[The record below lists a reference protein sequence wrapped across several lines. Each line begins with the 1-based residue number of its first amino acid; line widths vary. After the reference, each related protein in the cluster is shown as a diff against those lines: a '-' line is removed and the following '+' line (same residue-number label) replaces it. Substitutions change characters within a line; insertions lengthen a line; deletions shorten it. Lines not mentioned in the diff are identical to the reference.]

1 MTCDAPHFLGLFD
14 WMSWSWLKAVSTGA
28 MAGPS
33 TADLFAALRDE
44 SAPLSA
50 DAMEAFASG
59 VKLDL
64 AAGGAECRAE
74 VEDLVRASVACS
86 AADRAAEALIVDV
99 RSPGE
104 FARGHVPG
112 ALNVP
117 LFTDD
122 ERAKVG
128 TAFAKQGRGVALVL
142 GMKAVRPKLERLVNE
157 VVRLVEAKEAE
168 PSSASARARGHAPPV
183 VYVHCWRGGMRSSS
197 LTWLLLHAAPPGS
210 LDVRVVR
217 GGYKAF
223 RRFVLTRWH
232 TPASLTR
239 ASSSSSM
246 ASSVSTNSSL
256 FEDAGVSGDAEKDK
270 KESAEKR
277 PEPRVCVVGGRT
289 GVGKTAALLG
299 LRAAGESVIDLEGL
313 AAHSGSAFG
322 WVGRPPEQPT
332 SEHFGNLVA
341 MQWVALTSPP
351 TDKVSAGSNA
361 PSDDSEKNDDSEKAP
376 RWIFVEDEGPHVG
389 KCSVDPGLFARMRHA
404 PLVVNVVASRAT
416 RLRTLVEDYANDAH
430 RADPAWQDAM
440 DESVGKLRKR
450 LGNERAE
457 ALRVKLREGDFAAV
471 ADGLL
476 EYYDGLYDKHLGMK
490 RVEKREKQAARKK
503 AERAEGA
510 EDGKDGD
517 DARGSRDISREE
529 TEARLTLEQAAR
541 AGKVVEC
548 RARAVGAND
557 REGRHPDSLD
567 VDTLVGDILKTV
579 AAFEAEEALAAERAE

>member
-277 PEPRVCVVGGRT
+277 PEPRVCIVGGRT

-351 TDKVSAGSNA
+351 MDKVSAGSNA
-361 PSDDSEKNDDSEKAP
+361 PSDDSEKAP

-457 ALRVKLREGDFAAV
+457 LLRVKLREGDFAAV

-517 DARGSRDISREE
+517 DDANGSREEKSGEE

-567 VDTLVGDILKTV
+567 VDVLVGDILKTV

>member
-1 MTCDAPHFLGLFD
+1 M
-14 WMSWSWLKAVSTGA
+14 STGA

-168 PSSASARARGHAPPV
+168 PSSALARARGHAPLV

-197 LTWLLLHAAPPGS
+197 LTWLLLHALPPGS

-256 FEDAGVSGDAEKDK
+256 FEDAGVLNDAEKDK

-322 WVGRPPEQPT
+322 WVGRPPAQPT

-351 TDKVSAGSNA
+351 MDKVSAGSNA
-361 PSDDSEKNDDSEKAP
+361 DDDEYEKNDDSKKAP

-457 ALRVKLREGDFAAV
+457 LLRVKLREGDFAAV

-517 DARGSRDISREE
+517 DDARGSREISREE

-548 RARAVGAND
+548 RARAVGASD

>member
-1 MTCDAPHFLGLFD
+1 VTCDAPHFLGLFD

-197 LTWLLLHAAPPGS
+197 LTWLLLHATPPGS

-246 ASSVSTNSSL
+246 ASSASTNSSL

-351 TDKVSAGSNA
+351 MDKVSAGSNA
-361 PSDDSEKNDDSEKAP
+361 ALRRLRQKAP

-517 DARGSRDISREE
+517 DDARGSRDISREE

-548 RARAVGAND
+548 RARAVGASD

-567 VDTLVGDILKTV
+567 VDALVGDILKTV

>member
-1 MTCDAPHFLGLFD
+1 M
-14 WMSWSWLKAVSTGA
+14 STGA

-168 PSSASARARGHAPPV
+168 PSSASARARGHAPLV

-197 LTWLLLHAAPPGS
+197 LTWLLLHATPPGS

-232 TPASLTR
+232 TQASLTR

-246 ASSVSTNSSL
+246 ASSASTNSSL

-322 WVGRPPEQPT
+322 WVGRPPAQPT

-351 TDKVSAGSNA
+351 MDKVSAGSNA
-361 PSDDSEKNDDSEKAP
+361 DDDEYEKNDDSKKAP

-404 PLVVNVVASRAT
+404 PLVVNVVA
-416 RLRTLVEDYANDAH
+416 
-430 RADPAWQDAM
+430 
-440 DESVGKLRKR
+440 
-450 LGNERAE
+450 
-457 ALRVKLREGDFAAV
+457 
-471 ADGLL
+471 
-476 EYYDGLYDKHLGMK
+476 
-490 RVEKREKQAARKK
+490 
-503 AERAEGA
+503 
-510 EDGKDGD
+510 
-517 DARGSRDISREE
+517 
-529 TEARLTLEQAAR
+529 
-541 AGKVVEC
+541 
-548 RARAVGAND
+548 
-557 REGRHPDSLD
+557 
-567 VDTLVGDILKTV
+567 
-579 AAFEAEEALAAERAE
+579 

>member
-1 MTCDAPHFLGLFD
+1 
-14 WMSWSWLKAVSTGA
+14 MSIISRQGRKKAVSTGA

-33 TADLFAALRDE
+33 TADLFAALRDA
-44 SAPLSA
+44 SAPLST
-50 DAMEAFASG
+50 DDMEAFASG

-86 AADRAAEALIVDV
+86 DADRAAEALIVDV

-112 ALNVP
+112 AMNVP

-157 VVRLVEAKEAE
+157 VVRLAEAKEAE
-168 PSSASARARGHAPPV
+168 AKEAPLV

-210 LDVRVVR
+210 LDARVAR

-239 ASSSSSM
+239 SSSSSSM
-246 ASSVSTNSSL
+246 ASSASTSSSM
-256 FEDAGVSGDAEKDK
+256 FEDCSNAEKPG
-270 KESAEKR
+270 AEKR
-277 PEPRVCVVGGRT
+277 REPRLCVVGGRT

-299 LRAAGESVIDLEGL
+299 LRAAGERVIDLEDI

-322 WVGRPPEQPT
+322 WVGRPPAQPT
-332 SEHFGNLVA
+332 SEHFANLVA
-341 MQWVALTSPP
+341 MRWVALT
-351 TDKVSAGSNA
+351 TEERASADA
-361 PSDDSEKNDDSEKAP
+361 SDASDRPA
-376 RWIFVEDEGPHVG
+376 WIFIEDEGPHVG
-389 KCSVDPGLFARMRHA
+389 KCSVDPGLFARMRNA
-404 PLVVNVVASRAT
+404 PLVVNVVAPRAT
-416 RLRTLVEDYANDAH
+416 RLRTLVEDYAAETH
-430 RADPAWQDAM
+430 RADPAWRGAM

-450 LGNERAE
+450 LGNQRAD
-457 ALRVKLREGDFAAV
+457 ALRGALREGDFAAV

-476 EYYDGLYDKHLGMK
+476 EYYDGLYDKHLGSK
-490 RVEKREKQAARKK
+490 RVEKRERQATRRR
-503 AERAEGA
+503 ERVGA
-510 EDGKDGD
+510 NDD
-517 DARGSRDISREE
+517 DAKEDDAATAAE
-529 TEARLTLEQAAR
+529 TTSPALERTTLEQAAR
-541 AGKVVEC
+541 AGKVIEC
-548 RARAVGAND
+548 RARAVGERD
-557 REGRHPDSLD
+557 RDGRHPDSLD
-567 VDTLVGDILKTV
+567 VDALVRDILHTV
-579 AAFEAEEALAAERAE
+579 NAFEAEEAERGSAGGSE

>member
-1 MTCDAPHFLGLFD
+1 M
-14 WMSWSWLKAVSTGA
+14 SWLKAVSTGA

-157 VVRLVEAKEAE
+157 VVRLVEAKGAE
-168 PSSASARARGHAPPV
+168 PSSASARARGHAPLV

-246 ASSVSTNSSL
+246 ASSASTNSSL
-256 FEDAGVSGDAEKDK
+256 FEDAGVLGDAEKDK

-322 WVGRPPEQPT
+322 WVGRPPAQPT

-351 TDKVSAGSNA
+351 MDKVSAGSNA
-361 PSDDSEKNDDSEKAP
+361 PSDDSNKAP

-416 RLRTLVEDYANDAH
+416 RLRTLVEDYANDQH

-450 LGNERAE
+450 LGDERAE

-517 DARGSRDISREE
+517 DDANGSREISREE

-548 RARAVGAND
+548 LALAVGAND

-567 VDTLVGDILKTV
+567 VDVLVGDILKTV

>member
-1 MTCDAPHFLGLFD
+1 M
-14 WMSWSWLKAVSTGA
+14 STGA

-168 PSSASARARGHAPPV
+168 PSSASARARGHAPLV

-246 ASSVSTNSSL
+246 ASSASTNSSL

-322 WVGRPPEQPT
+322 WVGRPPAQPT

-351 TDKVSAGSNA
+351 MDKVSAGSNA
-361 PSDDSEKNDDSEKAP
+361 DDDEYEKNDDSKKAP

-517 DARGSRDISREE
+517 DDARGSREISREE
-529 TEARLTLEQAAR
+529 TEARLTLERAAR

-567 VDTLVGDILKTV
+567 VDVLVGDILKTV

>member
-1 MTCDAPHFLGLFD
+1 M
-14 WMSWSWLKAVSTGA
+14 SWLKAVSTGA

-157 VVRLVEAKEAE
+157 VVRLVEAKGAE
-168 PSSASARARGHAPPV
+168 PSSASARARGHAPLV

-246 ASSVSTNSSL
+246 ASSASTNSSL
-256 FEDAGVSGDAEKDK
+256 FEDAGVLGDAEKDK

-322 WVGRPPEQPT
+322 WVGRPPAQPT

-351 TDKVSAGSNA
+351 MDKVSAGSNA
-361 PSDDSEKNDDSEKAP
+361 PSDDSEKAP

-416 RLRTLVEDYANDAH
+416 RLRTLVEDYANDQH
-430 RADPAWQDAM
+430 RADPAWQHAM

-450 LGNERAE
+450 LGDERAE

-510 EDGKDGD
+510 EDGKDGND
-517 DARGSRDISREE
+517 DANGSREISREE

-548 RARAVGAND
+548 LALAVGAND

-567 VDTLVGDILKTV
+567 VDVLVGDILKTV

>member
-1 MTCDAPHFLGLFD
+1 M
-14 WMSWSWLKAVSTGA
+14 STGA

-168 PSSASARARGHAPPV
+168 PSSALARARGHAPLV

-256 FEDAGVSGDAEKDK
+256 FEDAGVLNDAEKDK

-322 WVGRPPEQPT
+322 WVGRPPAQPT

-351 TDKVSAGSNA
+351 MDKVSAGSNA
-361 PSDDSEKNDDSEKAP
+361 DDDEYEKNDDSKKAP

-517 DARGSRDISREE
+517 DDARGSREISREE

-548 RARAVGAND
+548 RARAVGASD

>member
-1 MTCDAPHFLGLFD
+1 
-14 WMSWSWLKAVSTGA
+14 

-33 TADLFAALRDE
+33 TADLFAALRDA
-44 SAPLSA
+44 SAPLST
-50 DAMEAFASG
+50 DDMEAFASG

-86 AADRAAEALIVDV
+86 DADRAAEALIVDV

-142 GMKAVRPKLERLVNE
+142 GMKAVRPKLECLVHE
-157 VVRLVEAKEAE
+157 VVRLAEAKEAE
-168 PSSASARARGHAPPV
+168 PGRASARAPLV

-197 LTWLLLHAAPPGS
+197 LTWLLLHTAPPGS
-210 LDVRVVR
+210 LDARVVR

-239 ASSSSSM
+239 SSSSSSM
-246 ASSVSTNSSL
+246 ASSASTSSSM
-256 FEDAGVSGDAEKDK
+256 FEDCSNAGKPGEA
-270 KESAEKR
+270 KR
-277 PEPRVCVVGGRT
+277 REPRLCVVGGRT

-299 LRAAGESVIDLEGL
+299 LRAAGERVIDLEGI

-322 WVGRPPEQPT
+322 WVGRPPAQPT
-332 SEHFGNLVA
+332 SEHFANLVA
-341 MQWVALTSPP
+341 MRWVALT
-351 TDKVSAGSNA
+351 TEERASADA
-361 PSDDSEKNDDSEKAP
+361 SDRPA
-376 RWIFVEDEGPHVG
+376 WIFIEDEGPHVG

-404 PLVVNVVASRAT
+404 PLVVNVVAPRAT
-416 RLRTLVEDYANDAH
+416 RLRTLVEDYAAETH
-430 RADPAWQDAM
+430 RADPAWSGAM

-450 LGNERAE
+450 LGNQRAD
-457 ALRVKLREGDFAAV
+457 ALRDALREGDFAAV

-476 EYYDGLYDKHLGMK
+476 EYYDGLYDKHLGSK
-490 RVEKREKQAARKK
+490 RVEKRDRQAARRR
-503 AERAEGA
+503 ERAGA
-510 EDGKDGD
+510 NDADAKED
-517 DARGSRDISREE
+517 DAANAAE
-529 TEARLTLEQAAR
+529 TTSPAPERAALEQAAR
-541 AGKVVEC
+541 AGEVVEC
-548 RARAVGAND
+548 RARAVGERD
-557 REGRHPDSLD
+557 RDGRHPDSLD
-567 VDTLVGDILKTV
+567 VDALVRDILNTV
-579 AAFEAEEALAAERAE
+579 AAFEAEEAERGSAGGSE

>member
-1 MTCDAPHFLGLFD
+1 M
-14 WMSWSWLKAVSTGA
+14 STGA

-168 PSSASARARGHAPPV
+168 PSSASARARGHAPLV

-197 LTWLLLHAAPPGS
+197 LTWLLLHATPPGS

-246 ASSVSTNSSL
+246 ASSASTNSSL

-322 WVGRPPEQPT
+322 WVGRPPAQPT

-351 TDKVSAGSNA
+351 MDKVSAGSNA
-361 PSDDSEKNDDSEKAP
+361 DDDEYEKNDDSKKAP

-430 RADPAWQDAM
+430 RADPAGQDAM

-517 DARGSRDISREE
+517 DDARGSREISREE

-567 VDTLVGDILKTV
+567 VDVLVGDILKTV

>member
-1 MTCDAPHFLGLFD
+1 M
-14 WMSWSWLKAVSTGA
+14 STGA

-361 PSDDSEKNDDSEKAP
+361 ADDDSDKKAP

-517 DARGSRDISREE
+517 DDANCSRDISREE

-567 VDTLVGDILKTV
+567 VDVLVGDILKTV

>member
-1 MTCDAPHFLGLFD
+1 M
-14 WMSWSWLKAVSTGA
+14 STGA

-168 PSSASARARGHAPPV
+168 PSSASARARGHAPLA

-351 TDKVSAGSNA
+351 MDKVSAGSNA
-361 PSDDSEKNDDSEKAP
+361 PSDDSKKAP

-517 DARGSRDISREE
+517 DDARGSREISREE

-567 VDTLVGDILKTV
+567 VDVLVGDILKTV

>member
-1 MTCDAPHFLGLFD
+1 M
-14 WMSWSWLKAVSTGA
+14 STGA

-157 VVRLVEAKEAE
+157 VVRLVEAKGAE
-168 PSSASARARGHAPPV
+168 PSSASARARGHAPLV

-246 ASSVSTNSSL
+246 ASSASTNSSL
-256 FEDAGVSGDAEKDK
+256 FEDAGVLGDAEKDK

-322 WVGRPPEQPT
+322 WVGRPPAQPT

-351 TDKVSAGSNA
+351 MDKVSAGSNA
-361 PSDDSEKNDDSEKAP
+361 PSDDSEKAP

-416 RLRTLVEDYANDAH
+416 RLRTLVEDYANDQH

-450 LGNERAE
+450 LGDERAE

-517 DARGSRDISREE
+517 DDANGSREISREE

-548 RARAVGAND
+548 LALAVGAND

-567 VDTLVGDILKTV
+567 VDVLVGDILKTV

>member
-14 WMSWSWLKAVSTGA
+14 WMSWSWWKAVSTGA

-277 PEPRVCVVGGRT
+277 PEPRVCIVGGRT

-351 TDKVSAGSNA
+351 MERGAAGSNA
-361 PSDDSEKNDDSEKAP
+361 PSDDSKKAP

-457 ALRVKLREGDFAAV
+457 LLRVKLREGDFAAV

-476 EYYDGLYDKHLGMK
+476 EYYDGLSDKHLGMK

-510 EDGKDGD
+510 EDGKDGND

-567 VDTLVGDILKTV
+567 VDVLVGDILKTV

>member
-168 PSSASARARGHAPPV
+168 PSSASARARGHAPLA

-322 WVGRPPEQPT
+322 WVGRPPAQPT

-351 TDKVSAGSNA
+351 MDKVSAGSNA
-361 PSDDSEKNDDSEKAP
+361 PSDDSKKAP

-457 ALRVKLREGDFAAV
+457 LLRVKLREGDFAAV

-517 DARGSRDISREE
+517 DDARGSREISREE

-548 RARAVGAND
+548 RARAVGASD

>member
-1 MTCDAPHFLGLFD
+1 
-14 WMSWSWLKAVSTGA
+14 MSPVHLYRSKQSISTRRTFSIVSRRGRKKAVSTGA

-33 TADLFAALRDE
+33 TADLFAALRDA
-44 SAPLSA
+44 SAPLST
-50 DAMEAFASG
+50 DDMEAFASG

-86 AADRAAEALIVDV
+86 DADRAAEALIVDV

-142 GMKAVRPKLERLVNE
+142 GMKAVRPKLERLVHE
-157 VVRLVEAKEAE
+157 VVRLAEAKEAE
-168 PSSASARARGHAPPV
+168 PGRASARAPLV

-210 LDVRVVR
+210 LDARVVR

-239 ASSSSSM
+239 SSSSSSM
-246 ASSVSTNSSL
+246 ASSASTSSSM
-256 FEDAGVSGDAEKDK
+256 FEDCSNAAKPGEAP
-270 KESAEKR
+270 EKR
-277 PEPRVCVVGGRT
+277 REPRLCVVGGRT

-299 LRAAGESVIDLEGL
+299 LRAAGERVIDLEGL

-322 WVGRPPEQPT
+322 WVGRPPAQPT
-332 SEHFGNLVA
+332 SEHFANLVA
-341 MQWVALTSPP
+341 MRWVALTTEERASA
-351 TDKVSAGSNA
+351 DASDASAAGSSSS
-361 PSDDSEKNDDSEKAP
+361 P
-376 RWIFVEDEGPHVG
+376 WIFIEDEGPHVG

-404 PLVVNVVASRAT
+404 PLVVNVVAPRAT
-416 RLRTLVEDYANDAH
+416 RLRTLVEDYAAETH
-430 RADPAWQDAM
+430 RADPAWRGAM

-450 LGNERAE
+450 LGNQRAD
-457 ALRVKLREGDFAAV
+457 ALRGALREGDFAAV

-476 EYYDGLYDKHLGMK
+476 EYYDGLYDKHLGSK
-490 RVEKREKQAARKK
+490 RVEKRERQAAGARQ
-503 AERAEGA
+503 ERAGA
-510 EDGKDGD
+510 ND
-517 DARGSRDISREE
+517 DDRVMKAAE
-529 TEARLTLEQAAR
+529 TTIPAPEQPALEQAAR
-541 AGKVVEC
+541 AGLVVEC
-548 RARAVGAND
+548 RARAVGERD
-557 REGRHPDSLD
+557 RDGRHPDSLD
-567 VDTLVGDILKTV
+567 VDALVRDILKTV
-579 AAFEAEEALAAERAE
+579 AAFEAEEVQRGSAGGSE

>member
-1 MTCDAPHFLGLFD
+1 MRRTFSIVSRRGRK
-14 WMSWSWLKAVSTGA
+14 KAVSTGA

-33 TADLFAALRDE
+33 TADLFAALRDA
-44 SAPLSA
+44 SAPLST
-50 DAMEAFASG
+50 DDMEAFASG

-86 AADRAAEALIVDV
+86 DADRAAEALIVDV

-142 GMKAVRPKLERLVNE
+142 GMKAVRPKLERLVHE
-157 VVRLVEAKEAE
+157 VVRLAEAKEAE
-168 PSSASARARGHAPPV
+168 PGRASARAPLV

-197 LTWLLLHAAPPGS
+197 LTWLLLHATPPGS

-361 PSDDSEKNDDSEKAP
+361 ADDDSDKTAP

-457 ALRVKLREGDFAAV
+457 LLRVKLREGDFAAV

-476 EYYDGLYDKHLGMK
+476 EYYDGLYDKHLGQK

-517 DARGSRDISREE
+517 DDANCSRDISREE

-567 VDTLVGDILKTV
+567 VDALVGDILKTV

>member
-1 MTCDAPHFLGLFD
+1 
-14 WMSWSWLKAVSTGA
+14 MSWWKAVSTGA

-168 PSSASARARGHAPPV
+168 PSSASARARGHAPLV

-246 ASSVSTNSSL
+246 ASSASTNSSL

-322 WVGRPPEQPT
+322 WVGRPPAQPT

-351 TDKVSAGSNA
+351 MDKVSAGSNA
-361 PSDDSEKNDDSEKAP
+361 DDDEYEKNDDSKKAP

-457 ALRVKLREGDFAAV
+457 ALRDKLREGDFAAV

-517 DARGSRDISREE
+517 DDARGSREMSREE
-529 TEARLTLEQAAR
+529 TEARLTLERAAR

-567 VDTLVGDILKTV
+567 VDVLVGDILKTV

>member
-1 MTCDAPHFLGLFD
+1 
-14 WMSWSWLKAVSTGA
+14 MSWKKAVSTGA

-33 TADLFAALRDE
+33 TANLFATLRDE

-50 DAMEAFASG
+50 DVMEAFASG
-59 VKLDL
+59 MKLDL
-64 AAGGAECRAE
+64 ASSGAECRAE

-112 ALNVP
+112 ALNIP

-128 TAFAKQGRGVALVL
+128 TAFAKQGRGVAMVL
-142 GMKAVRPKLERLVNE
+142 GMKAVRPKLVRLVNE

-168 PSSASARARGHAPPV
+168 PSRASARARGHAPLV

-197 LTWLLLHAAPPGS
+197 LTWLLLHAAPPGT
-210 LDVRVVR
+210 LDARVVR

-232 TPASLTR
+232 APASLTR
-239 ASSSSSM
+239 ASSSSSV
-246 ASSVSTNSSL
+246 ASSASTSSSL
-256 FEDAGVSGDAEKDK
+256 FEDAAGGSRAAEKPGV
-270 KESAEKR
+270 EKW
-277 PEPRVCVVGGRT
+277 PEPRVCVIGGRT

-299 LRAAGESVIDLEGL
+299 LRAAGERVIDLEGI

-322 WVGRPPEQPT
+322 WVGRPPAQPT
-332 SEHFGNLVA
+332 SEHFSNLVA

-351 TDKVSAGSNA
+351 RRASASFAEPDPDAEATPNA
-361 PSDDSEKNDDSEKAP
+361 DAAP
-376 RWIFVEDEGPHVG
+376 ARARWIFIEDEGPHVG

-404 PLVVNVVASRAT
+404 PLVVNVVAPRAT
-416 RLRTLVEDYANDAH
+416 RLRTLVDDYAADAH
-430 RADPAWQDAM
+430 RLDPAWLGAM

-450 LGNERAE
+450 LGNERAD
-457 ALRVKLREGDFAAV
+457 ALRARLREGDFAAV

-476 EYYDGLYDKHLGMK
+476 EYYDALYDKHLGSK
-490 RVEKREKQAARKK
+490 RVEKREKQAAR
-503 AERAEGA
+503 ARREAR
-510 EDGKDGD
+510 D
-517 DARGSRDISREE
+517 DAPSARDDATQNGNVSSRVFERLELGDAAPPSPPA
-529 TEARLTLEQAAR
+529 EAALEQAAR

-548 RARAVGAND
+548 RARAVGDRD

-567 VDTLVGDILKTV
+567 VDALVRAILQTV
-579 AAFEAEEALAAERAE
+579 ASFEAEEARSDAERLE

>member
-1 MTCDAPHFLGLFD
+1 M
-14 WMSWSWLKAVSTGA
+14 STGA

-168 PSSASARARGHAPPV
+168 PRRASARARGHAPLV

-246 ASSVSTNSSL
+246 ASSASTNSSL
-256 FEDAGVSGDAEKDK
+256 FEDAGVSGEFDKDK

-322 WVGRPPEQPT
+322 WVGRPPAQPT

-351 TDKVSAGSNA
+351 RERVSAGSNA
-361 PSDDSEKNDDSEKAP
+361 DDDCEKKAP

-404 PLVVNVVASRAT
+404 PLVVNVIASRAT
-416 RLRTLVEDYANDAH
+416 RLRTLVEDYAADAH

-457 ALRVKLREGDFAAV
+457 ALRARLREGDFAAV

-476 EYYDGLYDKHLGMK
+476 EYYDGLYDKHLGSK
-490 RVEKREKQAARKK
+490 RVEKREKQAARRQEKRAKEK
-503 AERAEGA
+503 AESA
-510 EDGKDGD
+510 EDGEYGDEETKKD
-517 DARGSRDISREE
+517 EE
-529 TEARLTLEQAAR
+529 TEATALEQAPR

-567 VDTLVGDILKTV
+567 VDALVGDILKTV
-579 AAFEAEEALAAERAE
+579 AAFEAEEARVVAERAE

>member
-1 MTCDAPHFLGLFD
+1 M
-14 WMSWSWLKAVSTGA
+14 STGA

-168 PSSASARARGHAPPV
+168 PSSALARARGHAPLV

-197 LTWLLLHAAPPGS
+197 LTWLLLHALPPGS

-256 FEDAGVSGDAEKDK
+256 FEDPSVSGDAEKDK

-322 WVGRPPEQPT
+322 WVGRPPAQPT

-351 TDKVSAGSNA
+351 MDKVSAGLNA
-361 PSDDSEKNDDSEKAP
+361 DDDDSKKAP

-476 EYYDGLYDKHLGMK
+476 EYYDGLYDKHLGSK

-517 DARGSRDISREE
+517 DDANGSREISREE

-548 RARAVGAND
+548 RARAVGASD

>member
-1 MTCDAPHFLGLFD
+1 VTCDAPHFLGLFD
-14 WMSWSWLKAVSTGA
+14 WMSWSWWKAVSTGA

-361 PSDDSEKNDDSEKAP
+361 ADDDSDKTAP

-517 DARGSRDISREE
+517 DDARCSRDISREE

-567 VDTLVGDILKTV
+567 VDVLVGDILKTV
-579 AAFEAEEALAAERAE
+579 AAFEAEEALVAERAE

>member
-1 MTCDAPHFLGLFD
+1 M
-14 WMSWSWLKAVSTGA
+14 STGA

-168 PSSASARARGHAPPV
+168 PRRASARARGHAPLV

-246 ASSVSTNSSL
+246 ASSASTNSSL
-256 FEDAGVSGDAEKDK
+256 FEDAGVSGEFDKDK

-299 LRAAGESVIDLEGL
+299 LRAAGERVIDLEGL

-322 WVGRPPEQPT
+322 WVGRPPAQPT

-351 TDKVSAGSNA
+351 RERVSAGSNA
-361 PSDDSEKNDDSEKAP
+361 DDDCEKKAP

-404 PLVVNVVASRAT
+404 PLVVNVIASRAT
-416 RLRTLVEDYANDAH
+416 RLRTLVEDYAADAH

-457 ALRVKLREGDFAAV
+457 ALRARLREGDFAAV

-476 EYYDGLYDKHLGMK
+476 EYYDGLYDKHLGSK
-490 RVEKREKQAARKK
+490 RVEKREKQAARRQEK
-503 AERAEGA
+503 RAKEKENGA
-510 EDGKDGD
+510 EDGEYGDEETKKD
-517 DARGSRDISREE
+517 EE
-529 TEARLTLEQAAR
+529 TEATALEQAAR

-567 VDTLVGDILKTV
+567 VDALVGDILKTV
-579 AAFEAEEALAAERAE
+579 AAFEAEEARVVAERAE

>member
-14 WMSWSWLKAVSTGA
+14 WMSWSWWKAVSTGA

-351 TDKVSAGSNA
+351 MDKVSAGSNA
-361 PSDDSEKNDDSEKAP
+361 PSDDSKKAP

-517 DARGSRDISREE
+517 DDTRGSRDISREE

-567 VDTLVGDILKTV
+567 VDVLVGDILKTV
-579 AAFEAEEALAAERAE
+579 AAFEAEEALVAERAE

>member
-1 MTCDAPHFLGLFD
+1 
-14 WMSWSWLKAVSTGA
+14 MSWWKAVSTGA

-168 PSSASARARGHAPPV
+168 PRRASARARGHAPLV

-246 ASSVSTNSSL
+246 ASSASTNSSL
-256 FEDAGVSGDAEKDK
+256 FEDAGVSGEFDKDK

-322 WVGRPPEQPT
+322 WVGRPPAQPT

-351 TDKVSAGSNA
+351 RERVSAGSNA
-361 PSDDSEKNDDSEKAP
+361 DDDCEKKAP

-404 PLVVNVVASRAT
+404 PLVVNVIASRAT
-416 RLRTLVEDYANDAH
+416 RLRTLVEDYAADAH

-457 ALRVKLREGDFAAV
+457 ALRARLREGDFAAV

-476 EYYDGLYDKHLGMK
+476 EYYDGLYDKHLGSK
-490 RVEKREKQAARKK
+490 RVEKREKQAARRQEKRAKEK
-503 AERAEGA
+503 AESA
-510 EDGKDGD
+510 EDGEYGDEETKKD
-517 DARGSRDISREE
+517 EE
-529 TEARLTLEQAAR
+529 TEATALEQAAR

-557 REGRHPDSLD
+557 REGKHPDSLD
-567 VDTLVGDILKTV
+567 VDALVGDILKTV
-579 AAFEAEEALAAERAE
+579 AAFEAEEARVVAERAE

>member
-1 MTCDAPHFLGLFD
+1 VTCDAPHFLGLFD
-14 WMSWSWLKAVSTGA
+14 WMSWSWWKAVSTGA

-361 PSDDSEKNDDSEKAP
+361 ADDDSDKKAP

-517 DARGSRDISREE
+517 DDANCSRDISREE

-567 VDTLVGDILKTV
+567 VDVLVGDILKTV
-579 AAFEAEEALAAERAE
+579 AAFEAEEALVAERAE

>member
-1 MTCDAPHFLGLFD
+1 
-14 WMSWSWLKAVSTGA
+14 VSTGA

-157 VVRLVEAKEAE
+157 VVGLVEAKEAE
-168 PSSASARARGHAPPV
+168 PSSASARARGHAPLV

-246 ASSVSTNSSL
+246 ASSASTNSSL

-322 WVGRPPEQPT
+322 WVGRPPAQPT

-351 TDKVSAGSNA
+351 MDKVSAGSNA
-361 PSDDSEKNDDSEKAP
+361 DDDEYEKNDDSKKAP

-517 DARGSRDISREE
+517 DDARGSREISREE
-529 TEARLTLEQAAR
+529 TEARLTLERAAR

-567 VDTLVGDILKTV
+567 VDVLVGDILKTV

>member
-1 MTCDAPHFLGLFD
+1 VTCDAPHFLGLFD
-14 WMSWSWLKAVSTGA
+14 WMSWSWWKAVSTGA

-322 WVGRPPEQPT
+322 WVGRPPAQPT

-361 PSDDSEKNDDSEKAP
+361 PTTTPTKKLRVGSSSRTKARTSGSA
-376 RWIFVEDEGPHVG
+376 RWTLG
-389 KCSVDPGLFARMRHA
+389 C
-404 PLVVNVVASRAT
+404 SRACGT
-416 RLRTLVEDYANDAH
+416 RR
-430 RADPAWQDAM
+430 WW
-440 DESVGKLRKR
+440 
-450 LGNERAE
+450 
-457 ALRVKLREGDFAAV
+457 
-471 ADGLL
+471 
-476 EYYDGLYDKHLGMK
+476 
-490 RVEKREKQAARKK
+490 
-503 AERAEGA
+503 
-510 EDGKDGD
+510 
-517 DARGSRDISREE
+517 
-529 TEARLTLEQAAR
+529 
-541 AGKVVEC
+541 
-548 RARAVGAND
+548 
-557 REGRHPDSLD
+557 
-567 VDTLVGDILKTV
+567 
-579 AAFEAEEALAAERAE
+579 

>member
-1 MTCDAPHFLGLFD
+1 M
-14 WMSWSWLKAVSTGA
+14 STGA

-168 PSSASARARGHAPPV
+168 PRRASARARGHAPLV
-183 VYVHCWRGGMRSSS
+183 VYVYCWRGGMRSSS

-246 ASSVSTNSSL
+246 ASSASTNSSL
-256 FEDAGVSGDAEKDK
+256 FEDAGVSGEFDKDK

-299 LRAAGESVIDLEGL
+299 LRAAGERVIDLEGL

-322 WVGRPPEQPT
+322 WVGRPPAQPT

-351 TDKVSAGSNA
+351 RERVSAGSNA
-361 PSDDSEKNDDSEKAP
+361 DDDCEKKAP

-404 PLVVNVVASRAT
+404 PLVVNVIASRAT
-416 RLRTLVEDYANDAH
+416 RLRKLVEDYAADAH

-457 ALRVKLREGDFAAV
+457 ALRARLREGDFAAV

-476 EYYDGLYDKHLGMK
+476 EYYDGLYDKHLGSK
-490 RVEKREKQAARKK
+490 RVEKREKQAARRQEKRAKEK
-503 AERAEGA
+503 AESA
-510 EDGKDGD
+510 EDGEYGDEETKKD
-517 DARGSRDISREE
+517 EE
-529 TEARLTLEQAAR
+529 TEATALEQAPR

-557 REGRHPDSLD
+557 HEGRHPDSLD
-567 VDTLVGDILKTV
+567 VDALVGDILKTV
-579 AAFEAEEALAAERAE
+579 AAFEAEEARVVAERAE

>member
-1 MTCDAPHFLGLFD
+1 M
-14 WMSWSWLKAVSTGA
+14 STGA

-168 PSSASARARGHAPPV
+168 PSSASARARGHAPLV

-197 LTWLLLHAAPPGS
+197 LTWLLLHATPPGS

-246 ASSVSTNSSL
+246 ASSASTNSSL

-322 WVGRPPEQPT
+322 WVGRPPAQPT

-351 TDKVSAGSNA
+351 MDKVSAGSNA
-361 PSDDSEKNDDSEKAP
+361 DDDEYEKNDDSKKAP

-517 DARGSRDISREE
+517 DDARGSREISREE

-567 VDTLVGDILKTV
+567 VDVLVGDILKTV

>member
-1 MTCDAPHFLGLFD
+1 
-14 WMSWSWLKAVSTGA
+14 

-33 TADLFAALRDE
+33 TADLFAALRDA
-44 SAPLSA
+44 SAPLST
-50 DAMEAFASG
+50 DDMEAFASG

-86 AADRAAEALIVDV
+86 DADRAAEALIVDV

-142 GMKAVRPKLERLVNE
+142 GMKAVRPKLERLVHE
-157 VVRLVEAKEAE
+157 VVRLAEAKEAE
-168 PSSASARARGHAPPV
+168 PGRASARAPLV

-210 LDVRVVR
+210 LDARVVR

-239 ASSSSSM
+239 SSSSSSM
-246 ASSVSTNSSL
+246 ASSASTSSSM
-256 FEDAGVSGDAEKDK
+256 FEDCSNAAKP
-270 KESAEKR
+270 EKR
-277 PEPRVCVVGGRT
+277 GEAP
-289 GVGKTAALLG
+289 
-299 LRAAGESVIDLEGL
+299 RAAAVRRRRAHGRGENSRAARVARRRRARDRLGGHRRAQRL
-313 AAHSGSAFG
+313 GVRLGRATARAAHQRALRQPRRHAL
-322 WVGRPPEQPT
+322 GRAHDGGARVRRRLRRLRRRP
-332 SEHFGNLVA
+332 A
-341 MQWVALTSPP
+341 
-351 TDKVSAGSNA
+351 
-361 PSDDSEKNDDSEKAP
+361 
-376 RWIFVEDEGPHVG
+376 WIFIEDEGPHVG

-404 PLVVNVVASRAT
+404 PLVVNVVAPRAT
-416 RLRTLVEDYANDAH
+416 RLRTLVEDYAAETH
-430 RADPAWQDAM
+430 RADPAWRGAM

-450 LGNERAE
+450 LGNQRAD
-457 ALRVKLREGDFAAV
+457 ALRGALREGDFAAV

-476 EYYDGLYDKHLGMK
+476 EYYDGLYDKHLGSK
-490 RVEKREKQAARKK
+490 RVEKRERQAARRQG
-503 AERAEGA
+503 ARRRERRRRERRRRG
-510 EDGKDGD
+510 DGGRRRR
-517 DARGSRDISREE
+517 ARRPSRP
-529 TEARLTLEQAAR
+529 TLEQAAR
-541 AGKVVEC
+541 AGEVVEC
-548 RARAVGAND
+548 RARARWA
-557 REGRHPDSLD
+557 SA
-567 VDTLVGDILKTV
+567 TATGDIRTAWTSTRWCGTSLTTV
-579 AAFEAEEALAAERAE
+579 AAFEAEEAERGSAGGSE

>member
-14 WMSWSWLKAVSTGA
+14 WMSWSWWKAVSTGA

-322 WVGRPPEQPT
+322 WVGRPPAQPT

-351 TDKVSAGSNA
+351 MDKVSAGSNA
-361 PSDDSEKNDDSEKAP
+361 PSDDSKKAP

-517 DARGSRDISREE
+517 DDTRGSREISREE

-567 VDTLVGDILKTV
+567 VDVLVGDILKTV
-579 AAFEAEEALAAERAE
+579 AAFEAEEALVAERAE

>member
-1 MTCDAPHFLGLFD
+1 
-14 WMSWSWLKAVSTGA
+14 
-28 MAGPS
+28 
-33 TADLFAALRDE
+33 
-44 SAPLSA
+44 
-50 DAMEAFASG
+50 
-59 VKLDL
+59 
-64 AAGGAECRAE
+64 
-74 VEDLVRASVACS
+74 
-86 AADRAAEALIVDV
+86 
-99 RSPGE
+99 
-104 FARGHVPG
+104 
-112 ALNVP
+112 
-117 LFTDD
+117 
-122 ERAKVG
+122 
-128 TAFAKQGRGVALVL
+128 
-142 GMKAVRPKLERLVNE
+142 
-157 VVRLVEAKEAE
+157 
-168 PSSASARARGHAPPV
+168 
-183 VYVHCWRGGMRSSS
+183 
-197 LTWLLLHAAPPGS
+197 
-210 LDVRVVR
+210 
-217 GGYKAF
+217 
-223 RRFVLTRWH
+223 
-232 TPASLTR
+232 
-239 ASSSSSM
+239 
-246 ASSVSTNSSL
+246 
-256 FEDAGVSGDAEKDK
+256 
-270 KESAEKR
+270 
-277 PEPRVCVVGGRT
+277 VCIVGGRT

-361 PSDDSEKNDDSEKAP
+361 ADDDSDKKAP

-457 ALRVKLREGDFAAV
+457 LLRVKLREGDFAAV

-503 AERAEGA
+503 AERAVGA

-517 DARGSRDISREE
+517 DDANCSRDISREE

-567 VDTLVGDILKTV
+567 VDVLVGDILKTV

>member
-1 MTCDAPHFLGLFD
+1 
-14 WMSWSWLKAVSTGA
+14 VSTGA

-168 PSSASARARGHAPPV
+168 PSSALARARGHAPLV

-197 LTWLLLHAAPPGS
+197 LTWLLLHALPPGS

-256 FEDAGVSGDAEKDK
+256 FEDPSVSGDAEKDK

-322 WVGRPPEQPT
+322 WVGRPPAQPT

-351 TDKVSAGSNA
+351 MDKVSAGLNA
-361 PSDDSEKNDDSEKAP
+361 DDDDSKKAP

-476 EYYDGLYDKHLGMK
+476 EYYDGLYDKHLGSK

-517 DARGSRDISREE
+517 DDANGSREISREE

-548 RARAVGAND
+548 RARAVGASD

>member
-14 WMSWSWLKAVSTGA
+14 WMSWSWWKAVSTGA

-322 WVGRPPEQPT
+322 WVGRPPAQPT

-351 TDKVSAGSNA
+351 MDKVSAGSNA
-361 PSDDSEKNDDSEKAP
+361 PSDDSKKAP

-457 ALRVKLREGDFAAV
+457 LLRVKLREGDFAAV

-517 DARGSRDISREE
+517 DDANCSRDISREE

-567 VDTLVGDILKTV
+567 VDVLVGDILKTV